1 MMALDPTTATI
12 SGFEPCRIAG
22 RMKKFRIMKLMASAT
37 SAMTPRSLPTTTTAS
52 AKIPASSAIGNLRFT
67 SVTEYC
73 RSLGAEGSYATT
85 TFSP

>member
-37 SAMTPRSLPTTTTAS
+37 SAMTPRSRPTTTTAS
-52 AKIPASSAIGNLRFT
+52 AKIPASSVIGSLRFT